1 MKKIL
6 LFFLITLLIIYITIQ
21 FLFTNSTEEFMFTRN
36 EQVRVYRNDS
46 KKIEN
51 IPLEEY
57 VMGVVAGEMPASFEL
72 EALKAQAVASRSY
85 VMYQMVKN
93 KNKDYDVIDTV
104 LNQVY
109 LDSNTLKK
117 KWGSKY
123 EQYLGKIKEAVT
135 ETAYEYVIYDGKIA
149 ETLFFS
155 TSTGYT
161 ENSEEIFVSKVPYLR
176 SVESK
181 WDNISPVFN
190 EENKYQLDKFLK
202 QLNLKVSD
210 QLNVKITSKT
220 KGGRIK
226 KIVINEKEF
235 TGDEIVKKFNLRSTC
250 FEIELIDNYVYITTK
265 GYGHGV
271 GMSQYGA
278 QGMALAGYTYD
289 EIIKHY
295 YTNVEIKKIKN
306 SIK

>member
-6 LFFLITLLIIYITIQ
+6 LFFLITLLIPYITIQ

>member
-6 LFFLITLLIIYITIQ
+6 LFFLITLLIPYITIQ

-210 QLNVKITSKT
+210 QLNVKIISKT

>member
-6 LFFLITLLIIYITIQ
+6 LFFLITLLIPYITIQ

-93 KNKDYDVIDTV
+93 KNKDYDVIDTI

>member
-6 LFFLITLLIIYITIQ
+6 LFFLITLLIPYITIQ

-93 KNKDYDVIDTV
+93 KNKDYDVIDTI

-109 LDSNTLKK
+109 LYSNKKKK

-289 EIIKHY
+289 EIIKNY
-295 YTNVEIKKIKN
+295 KIKIKIKKIKN